1 MRIPVFQGDQYWNT
15 HKCIMFIKVEHELV
29 RLPGPTHCEGR
40 QGTHQHT
47 GEGWGLHLCLKYLK
61 ADKMRFTAGKPLVQR
76 QKRTAQWS
84 GARAGEERGVGLDSG
99 NKRLRQGDATR

>member
-1 MRIPVFQGDQYWNT
+1 
-15 HKCIMFIKVEHELV
+15 MFIKVEHELV

-47 GEGWGLHLCLKYLK
+47 GEGWGLPLCLKYLK